1 MIYQNAALDYR
12 TVNFDKDL
20 KTGEDAMVGENCN
33 AIDPNLKAL
42 KDRGGKLILYHGWS
56 DPALPPTATVNYYE
70 NVVAK
75 MGQKETANFVRL
87 YMVPGINH
95 YALGPGPA
103 AWSRTGTGAD
113 PDFSM
118 FTALERWVEKGAAPD
133 RIIATKYKMDGNP
146 TSGVA
151 RTRPLCPYP
160 QVARYT
166 GKGST
171 NEAANFTCKLP

>member
-1 MIYQNAALDYR
+1 
-12 TVNFDKDL
+12 
-20 KTGEDAMVGENCN
+20 
-33 AIDPNLKAL
+33 
-42 KDRGGKLILYHGWS
+42 
-56 DPALPPTATVNYYE
+56 
-70 NVVAK
+70 
-75 MGQKETANFVRL
+75 
-87 YMVPGINH
+87 
-95 YALGPGPA
+95 
-103 AWSRTGTGAD
+103 
-113 PDFSM
+113 M